1 MSVQRIKKLAIIAHD
16 LIMTGVA
23 VFIAFAAR
31 FEGAILEQRLQH
43 FPVIVPAFML
53 LAAIVYAYFGLYKSK
68 WRFASLPDLSNIFR
82 AVTLLAF
89 SLLAID
95 YILVSPNVYGAFFF
109 GKITIA
115 LYWLIQ
121 MFLLGGPR
129 LAYRYL
135 KYARFQEHR
144 KKEITTPVILLG
156 RGTEIEVVLRAIEA
170 GTLRRLDAKG
180 ILSPREADLA
190 QSIRGVPVLG
200 TLDDL
205 ERVVR
210 EFTEQGVMIRRLI
223 ATPSALVPEVHPE
236 NVLQSARQLGIALAR
251 LNTLG
256 DGVRETEITPVEI
269 EDLILRPTVS
279 VDRAR
284 LAQFMQGR
292 RVLVT
297 GGGGSIGSE
306 ICHRA
311 AAFGASEIIVL
322 ENAEPA
328 LFAITEALMV
338 LEPAPKVTGLLADI
352 RDKERLHT
360 LMKLHK
366 PDVVFHAAAYKHV
379 PYLEEHWIEAIRTNI
394 FGSVN
399 VVDASQ
405 AANVSSV
412 VMISTD
418 KAIDPVSMLG
428 ATKRFAEMYAQAQ
441 DAKLAQDA
449 QQSQERAQKASH
461 DLIST
466 RLMAV
471 RFGNVLGSVGSVVP
485 KFKAQIARGG
495 PVTVTH
501 KDMVRYFMT
510 VREAADLVLTTASY
524 AEKEGRAPL
533 QSDSERPAV
542 FVLKMGQPVN
552 IYELALRMIR
562 LAGFEPDEDIPVVV
576 TGVRAGERLHEILFA
591 KEEPVVETGV
601 AGVMAAKPIFR
612 ALHDVE
618 AWLKRLQIGLDHADR
633 NAVECVLEEAIPEFK
648 NRNSSQL

>member
-1 MSVQRIKKLAIIAHD
+1 MNVQRLKKIGIILHD
-16 LIMTGVA
+16 LIMSAVA
-23 VFIAFAAR
+23 IFIAFATR
-31 FEGAILEQRLQH
+31 FEGPILEERIRHLPLIL
-43 FPVIVPAFML
+43 PVFML
-53 LAAIVYAYFGLYKSK
+53 LAAGVYAYFGLYKSK

-82 AVTLLAF
+82 AV
-89 SLLAID
+89 SLLAISLLVVD
-95 YILVSPNVYGAFFF
+95 YVLVSPDVYGMFFF

-115 LYWLIQ
+115 LYWLVQ

-129 LAYRYL
+129 VAYRYL

-170 GTLRRLDAKG
+170 GTLRRLEAKG

-200 TLDDL
+200 TLHDV
-205 ERVVR
+205 ERVVK
-210 EFTEQGVMIRRLI
+210 EFTEQGVIIRRFI
-223 ATPSALVPEVHPE
+223 ATPSALVPEAEPE
-236 NVLQSARQLGIALAR
+236 HVLQSARQLGIPLAR

-256 DGVRETEITPVEI
+256 EGVRDAEITPVDI

-279 VDRAR
+279 VDRER

-352 RDKERLHT
+352 RDKERLHA
-360 LMKLHK
+360 LMTLHK

-379 PYLEEHWIEAIRTNI
+379 PYLEEHWNEAIRTNI

-405 AANVSSV
+405 AAGVSSV

-441 DAKLAQDA
+441 DAK
-449 QQSQERAQKASH
+449 QSY
-461 DLIST
+461 DLTST

-524 AEKEGRAPL
+524 AEKEGRTPL
-533 QSDSERPAV
+533 KTDRERPAV

-552 IYELALRMIR
+552 IYALALRMIR
-562 LAGFEPDEDIPVVV
+562 LAGFEPDDDIPVVI

-612 ALHDVE
+612 ALDDIQ
-618 AWLKRLQIGLDHADR
+618 AWLERLHTALNHADR
-633 NAVECVLEEAIPEFK
+633 FAVESVLEEAIPEFK
-648 NRNSSQL
+648 NRHAQAL